1 MRLFAMIFKQWKQ
14 RKANVEIDHSLRE
27 SKDLTSFFY
36 VKSCRLF
43 MVGNNKRC
51 FEVNLLKRT
60 FRDVMLEKKKDEE
73 QGYLAVRS
81 CI

>member
-1 MRLFAMIFKQWKQ
+1 
-14 RKANVEIDHSLRE
+14 
-27 SKDLTSFFY
+27 
-36 VKSCRLF
+36 

-81 CI
+81 LFKDQKEENQYGKFSIRKLGLFFLLGHKSFSFFFVVILLTS